1 MKFALGLYTQIS
13 QGTPQEVCM
22 RTLACIL
29 KPLLTHVYNRRECRL
44 SIVPG
49 NALTEFLSWR
59 FPEINLLLS
68 SLAKSGSLELVT
80 SSYNNAVLPLMPHKD
95 RSAIVDKTTTILRK
109 TYGVRAT
116 SLWCYGQIWSPSIIA
131 MMKTIGLERLVIS
144 SYDALTQK
152 SGESPGFRMNELG
165 RRIDVIQSSDRFSRL
180 VSSYAQNEIS
190 LDSLIQSMTGVI
202 SSHAGDDDLVCMI
215 NLDQLCQGA
224 SYNREDDEQLSSL
237 FTRLFDAAQEKG
249 FSLSLMRDL
258 TVRRVGYLPSG
269 WYGRDACS
277 GSLNSF
283 NELFVRSGS
292 FRFLLGRYLA
302 LNAFVADARKD
313 RVLRRRLQDMI
324 SSLPSGN
331 LFLCDTHASCL
342 SVHEH
347 RQFYRTVIE
356 AEKMLQENGLTLDSV
371 DVDDDGL
378 EEEFCYGRQNN
389 ALFSRVGGSV
399 YEYSSK
405 QLLVNVFDAIP
416 PWLKSFPE
424 KDGRRSFIDYY
435 ELGGVAYDL
444 SSRVYDLESV
454 NRSRNEF
461 YFTLD
466 DEDLPFSVTK
476 HYRLANQNLYLS
488 HTIVN
493 TGDSLLKGTYVTSVY
508 FCLPGATAFAYDER
522 KTPLVG
528 ASLSGI
534 KNVRF
539 NDSSRLVQLSFT
551 STDYFS
557 VEEDN
562 RFQSEVTTLG
572 SQQFYLYTRV
582 RLRFSLDLAPMSAQS
597 LNIVTRISSTKEK

>member
-1 MKFALGLYTQIS
+1 
-13 QGTPQEVCM
+13 M

-131 MMKTIGLERLVIS
+131 MMKT
-144 SYDALTQK
+144 
-152 SGESPGFRMNELG
+152 
-165 RRIDVIQSSDRFSRL
+165 
-180 VSSYAQNEIS
+180 YAQNEIS

-302 LNAFVADARKD
+302 LNAFVADVRKD

-454 NRSRNEF
+454 NRSRSEF

-493 TGDSLLKGTYVTSVY
+493 TGDSPLKGTYVTSVY